1 MDQVSDNLIMFE
13 NDLHFESL
21 KDIINNYKNVYI
33 ILLKDEQRQIK
44 LSQSVLNFKQKLI
57 SEFVDKFDNVT
68 QIDSNS
74 LKHIFRDLKK
84 IDLIYPGV
92 GENND
97 FINKFKIQND
107 KSIFNLVREEDLF
120 AWKFAKKGFFKFKEN
135 IPKIN
140 QKILE
145 NYAK

>member
-1 MDQVSDNLIMFE
+1 MFE